1 MSFTEGLSGLHA
13 ASENLS
19 VLGKNIANAA
29 TVGYKS
35 SSIDFTNVLA
45 SHLNSANSASGL
57 QTGGAVLAS
66 NITQSFSQG
75 AIMSNSTPLNA
86 AINGQGMFVM
96 YDPTLDQT
104 SYTRNGQFIENTDG
118 LLVNAS
124 GFQVLDVNSTPI
136 NLSTYQIHP
145 LSVQTRQVDVAAFTA
160 PLSPYGT
167 ITFGGLVYTNTDG
180 KAIGTAMAPTVIPST
195 IGTPSTRETD
205 DVTFDHGMSA
215 GDAITVAGLT
225 FKANKDLTST
235 QIARAFA
242 NLSAGATTGP
252 RTADGTYTGRLSS
265 NFSSSGVYSAAQING
280 GSGDIVYFTATSFGA
295 QPSITASALQG
306 GVAAI
311 FSGLLAGDTAETIA
325 ARSAV
330 SVANGGPANYAL
342 SSGMF
347 TGKLGNF
354 DTISVAGSTATSS
367 SLLTTGTLGTS
378 GPTTQI
384 ETLIFS
390 ALSAGDTYAAGGLTF
405 TATGNVTA
413 SQLATAFYNKINSAS
428 STSSYGTWSG
438 TKTAGTGGSGLG
450 TAVMNGTDAVNWSY
464 AGDGVVSTR
473 LISGVKTVSGASS
486 SSTTD
491 STISIAGTNGA
502 TTAAAQIETLTFS
515 ALSAGD
521 TYSAGGLTFAA
532 TSNVTAAQLAADF
545 YNKINTASS
554 TSIYGTWSGTK
565 TAGTGGSGLGT
576 AVMNGTTSVDWS
588 YAGPG
593 VVSTRLISGLKTT
606 SGAPSTYLGAKLT
619 TEQLANISAVLV
631 NHKSFGPENAIDVFS
646 SGFTSGSNSFVQT
659 TTLGT
664 DFAYLNTKAIDAT
677 GTIIGTYSD
686 GSTYE
691 LGQIGVALIPSNVG
705 LKALGNDSW
714 IETAKSGVPVIAAAN
729 TLGRGTIV
737 GSSVEASNVNQ
748 TTDMVG
754 LLAAQQAYQASA
766 QVVKIESQNY
776 QTLIGMNG

>member
-19 VLGKNIANAA
+19 VLGKNIANAS

-45 SHLNSANSASGL
+45 SHLNSANSGSGL

-66 NITQSFSQG
+66 NITQSFAQG

-86 AINGQGMFVM
+86 AINGQGMFVT
-96 YDPTLDQT
+96 YDPTLAQT
-104 SYTRNGQFIENTDG
+104 SYTRNGQFIEDTDG
-118 LLVNAS
+118 YLVNAS
-124 GFQVLDVNSTPI
+124 GFQVLDVNSTAI

-145 LSVQTRQVDVAAFTA
+145 ESVQTKQVDVVSFTA

-180 KAIGTAMAPTVIPST
+180 KTIGTAIAPTVIPST
-195 IGTPSTRETD
+195 VGTSSIQETD
-205 DVTFDHGMSA
+205 QVTFAYGMSA
-215 GDAITVAGLT
+215 GDSITVGGLT
-225 FKANKDLTST
+225 FKANKDLTSA
-235 QIARAFA
+235 QIASAFES
-242 NLSAGATTGP
+242 LSAGAITGP
-252 RTADGTYTGRLSS
+252 GTADGSYSGQLSS
-265 NFSSSGVYSAAQING
+265 NFDSSSVYSAASING
-280 GSGDIVYFTATSFGA
+280 GSGYIVFFTATSNGA

-311 FSGLLAGDTAETIA
+311 FTGLLAGDTAETIA

-342 SSGMF
+342 SSGIF
-347 TGKLGNF
+347 TGTLGNF
-354 DTISVAGSTATSS
+354 DTVSVAGSTAISS
-367 SLLTTGTLGTS
+367 TILIAGSDDVTN
-378 GPTTQI
+378 PATQV
-384 ETLIFS
+384 ETLTF
-390 ALSAGDTYAAGGLTF
+390 LDLNAGDTFSAGGLTF
-405 TATGNVTA
+405 TATSDDV
-413 SQLATAFYNKINSAS
+413 SAE
-428 STSSYGTWSG
+428 
-438 TKTAGTGGSGLG
+438 L
-450 TAVMNGTDAVNWSY
+450 
-464 AGDGVVSTR
+464 
-473 LISGVKTVSGASS
+473 
-486 SSTTD
+486 
-491 STISIAGTNGA
+491 
-502 TTAAAQIETLTFS
+502 
-515 ALSAGD
+515 
-521 TYSAGGLTFAA
+521 
-532 TSNVTAAQLAADF
+532 LAADF
-545 YNKINTASS
+545 FNKINTASS

-576 AVMNGTTSVDWS
+576 AVMNGTTAVDWS
-588 YAGPG
+588 YAGDG
-593 VVSTRLISGLKTT
+593 AVSAGLISGLKTT

-619 TEQLANISAVLV
+619 ASQLANISAVIV
-631 NHKSFGPENAIDVFS
+631 NHTNYGSESAVNVS
-646 SGFTSGSNSFVQT
+646 SYGFTSGSNSFVQT